1 VSVRRIFALMDFNH
15 AFIEENRV
23 RREAFRRRSRPRFL
37 SLPDQNLDER
47 MRNDFEF
54 WAQQC
59 VRIRHKLTG
68 RSVPFVLNG
77 AQRKVLTVLESQRL
91 AERPIRAI
99 VLKSRQWGCST
110 LIAYY
115 MAWLQLMHTES
126 WHSAICAHC
135 LNAAT
140 LIRSHYKDLVAN
152 YPEEFRPEK
161 MKFKH
166 AEAGSPTYELTSAR
180 AQVIAVTAKN
190 PDAAR
195 GAAISMAHLSEVAYW
210 PDSRAYSPYDVV
222 RSIASNVPRVPL
234 TAVVMES
241 TANGAGGFF
250 HAEWKRAQEGESD
263 KTPIFA
269 PWYDVEM
276 NTEDLDCPPEQ
287 LWEKLDDYERSLWNI
302 GLTLEQIN
310 WYHNKTLEV
319 GSRIMMMREY
329 PTTADEAFS
338 NELPGVFP
346 SQVLDAQNANIREP
360 QRRAEV
366 SFTDGRI
373 ADAAN
378 GRLEV
383 WREPCA
389 PTELAGRSSYVIA
402 VDVGGNWEGAD
413 WSVIAVFDCRE
424 PQQMELVAQWRG
436 HADADRLCDIAQALG
451 RRYHNALLVVESNSL
466 EARGLDALERI
477 ARSGYSN
484 IFRRIGLDKV
494 TGQPSE
500 RFGFHTN
507 AQTKTAAITDLTA
520 ALRDGRYIERS
531 AAALAEM
538 RNFVRTR
545 RGSMEAAPGGNDDMV
560 MTRAIAAYAVR
571 QHRPRSRTQRPKFT
585 L

>member
-1 VSVRRIFALMDFNH
+1 MLRQCPAVS
-15 AFIEENRV
+15 EEDVAR
-23 RREAFRRRSRPRFL
+23 
-37 SLPDQNLDER
+37 R
-47 MRNDFEF
+47 MRDDFEF
-54 WAQQC
+54 WAEHC
-59 VRIRHKLTG
+59 VLIRHKLTG
-68 RSVPFVLNG
+68 QMVPFVLNG
-77 AQRKVLTVLESQRL
+77 AQRKVLDILEGQRL
-91 AERPIRAI
+91 ASRPIRAI

-140 LIRSHYKDLVAN
+140 LIRGFYKDLVEN
-152 YPEEFRPEK
+152 YPEEYCSEK
-161 MKFKH
+161 MKFKCL
-166 AEAGSPTYELTSAR
+166 ESGSASFELTPTKAR
-180 AQVIAVTAKN
+180 VIAVTARN
-190 PDAAR
+190 PDGAR

-210 PDSRAYSPYDVV
+210 PNSRAYSPYDVV
-222 RSIASNVPRVPL
+222 RAIASNVPRVPL

-250 HAEWKRAQEGESD
+250 HEEWKRAVAGESD
-263 KTPIFA
+263 KTPVFA

-276 NTEDLDCPPEQ
+276 NTEELDCSAKA
-287 LWEKLDDYERSLWNI
+287 LWARLDDYERSLWNL

-310 WYHNKTLEV
+310 WYHNKTLEI

-329 PTTADEAFS
+329 PTTAEEAFS

-346 SQVLDAQNANIREP
+346 PQVLDAQTANIREP
-360 QRRAEV
+360 MRKAEV
-366 SFTDGRI
+366 SLSDGRLF
-373 ADAAN
+373 DAAN

-389 PTELAGRSSYVIA
+389 PTELVGRNSYVAA
-402 VDVGGNWEGAD
+402 VDIGGNWEGAD
-413 WSVIAVFDCRE
+413 WSVVAVFDCRE
-424 PQQMELVAQWRG
+424 GESMELVAQWRG
-436 HADADRLCDIAQALG
+436 HADADQLCDIAQALG

-484 IFRRIGLDKV
+484 IYRRIGLDKV
-494 TGQPSE
+494 TGQPAE

-507 AQTKTAAITDLTA
+507 SHTKTAAVIDLTA

-538 RNFVRTR
+538 RNYVRTR

-560 MTRAIAAYAVR
+560 MARAIAAYALR
-571 QHRPRSRTQRPKFT
+571 QHRPRRRLDRHKFT
-585 L
+585 VE